1 MSVELALRKAK
12 SLARKGDSGE
22 ARALYQ
28 SVLERFPDNRRA
40 LEGMNSL
47 GLPQQARRRRPPLTQ
62 DEANALLA
70 LYRQGQLEKAIAT
83 GRALAARH
91 PDAAFL
97 HNILGA
103 CHAGLG
109 QAGEAVACYR
119 RALALDPA
127 SAEIRN
133 NLGDALNRLGRH
145 EEAETVLHQALAARP
160 DYPEALNNLANAL
173 NHLNRQAEAMPLLQ
187 KALRLKPDFA
197 EAFNNLGNAHND
209 LGRPAEAVAA
219 FEAALK
225 ARPGYAEA
233 WRNLAAVRRFAAGDD
248 AIGAL
253 ENALSAATAPGDRIH
268 LEFAL
273 AKALDDIGEHDRAF
287 GHFAAG
293 NRLHRRGIGDPIAE
307 QRNLFGR
314 IRAIFADGVPAPPA
328 DLDPSSKRPVFIVG
342 MPRSGTSLVEQILA
356 SHTGVHGGGEL
367 QVVRRAVAPAVEAG
381 RLDEAAIAAIRKS
394 CIDGLDAL
402 GAAEPAVTDKMP
414 LNFRWIGFI
423 AAALPEAVIV
433 HTRRDSVA
441 VAWSIFRT
449 FFPARGLEFSFDL
462 GDIAAYLRLY
472 DELMAF
478 WAERLPGRIVECDY
492 ERLTENQEAETRRL
506 LDRCGL
512 GWDERCLAFHE
523 TARAV
528 RTASSVQVREK
539 MYRGSSRAW
548 RDYEP
553 HLGPLIEAL
562 AR

>member
-1 MSVELALRKAK
+1 MSVELVLRKAK

-28 SVLERFPDNRRA
+28 QVLERFPDNRRA
-40 LEGMNSL
+40 LEGMKSL

-70 LYRQGQLEKAIAT
+70 LYRQGQLEKAIAA
-83 GRALAARH
+83 GRTLAARH
-91 PDAAFL
+91 PDTAFL

-109 QAGEAVACYR
+109 QAGEAAACYR
-119 RALALDPA
+119 RALALDPG

-145 EEAETVLHQALAARP
+145 EEAETELRQALAARP

-173 NHLNRQAEAMPLLQ
+173 NHLNRQAEAVPLLQ
-187 KALRLKPDFA
+187 KALKLKPDFA
-197 EAFNNLGNAHND
+197 EAFNNLGNARND
-209 LGRPAEAVAA
+209 LGHRAEAVAA

-233 WRNLAAVRRFAAGDD
+233 WRNLAAVKRFADGDA
-248 AIGAL
+248 AIGEL
-253 ENALSAATAPGDRIH
+253 ENALSAATASGDRAH

-287 GHFAAG
+287 EHFAAG
-293 NRLHRRGIGDPIAE
+293 NRLHRRGIDDPMAE
-307 QRNLFGR
+307 QRNLFDR
-314 IRAIFADGVPAPPA
+314 IRAIFTDGVPAMPIDLPPA
-328 DLDPSSKRPVFIVG
+328 SKRPVFIVG
-342 MPRSGTSLVEQILA
+342 MPRSGTSLIEQILA
-356 SHTGVHGGGEL
+356 SHDDVHGAGEL
-367 QVVRRAVAPAVEAG
+367 QAMRRAVAPVLETG
-381 RLDEAAIAAIRKS
+381 RLDQAAIAAIRKS
-394 CIDGLDAL
+394 YLGDLDTL
-402 GAAEPAVTDKMP
+402 GTAEPVVTDKMP

-433 HTRRDSVA
+433 HTRRDPVA
-441 VAWSIFRT
+441 TGWSIFRT
-449 FFPARGLEFSFDL
+449 FFPTRGLEFSFDL
-462 GDIAAYLRLY
+462 GDIAAYYRLY
-472 DELMAF
+472 EDLMAF
-478 WAERLPGRIVECDY
+478 WTERLPGRIVECDY
-492 ERLTENQEAETRRL
+492 ERLTEDQEAETRCL

-512 GWDERCLAFHE
+512 KWDERCLAFHE
-523 TARAV
+523 TERAV

-548 RDYEP
+548 RNYEP